1 MGRAG
6 VFQTSGCGFEP
17 RCPLKAVAIV
27 LDFVW
32 RGGRA
37 VDCNGLENRR
47 PRRGSEG
54 SNPSPSAKFPEFGG
68 NPL

>member
-27 LDFVW
+27 LDFVM
-32 RGGRA
+32 G
-37 VDCNGLENRR
+37 EHI
-47 PRRGSEG
+47 
-54 SNPSPSAKFPEFGG
+54 NPKDFSWQPK
-68 NPL
+68 